1 MLKTEKQSI
10 SGLIQRLP
18 QVYNES
24 QMLAYDK
31 NTQKREKLNNQIKE
45 FAASNAHAVKRSKLY
60 EKVSLRTKY
69 GDGTPTPYAYKKK
82 KEEEEANRHKKRFN
96 IIFYSLVFLLI
107 ALIGAAIGIYY
118 MLFAHKNKNTDH
130 FISNNTDNK
139 HSYILYFI
147 TFLIFI
153 SAILYLVQN
162 N

>member
-1 MLKTEKQSI
+1 MSYTGLTNRLSQVYSEKQR
-10 SGLIQRLP
+10 QE
-18 QVYNES
+18 YK
-24 QMLAYDK
+24 K
-31 NTQKREKLNNQIKE
+31 NAQKRKQ
-45 FAASNAHAVKRSKLY
+45 F
-60 EKVSLRTKY
+60 
-69 GDGTPTPYAYKKK
+69 DQK
-82 KEEEEANRHKKRFN
+82 KEAFSYSNKRNIDSRSIRTRNADGSFTLYGLNKKEEEANRHKSRFN

-107 ALIGAAIGIYY
+107 ILIGAAVGIYY
-118 MLFAHKNKNTDH
+118 KLYAKKNNKNNNTDH

>member
-1 MLKTEKQSI
+1 MSYT
-10 SGLIQRLP
+10 GLTNRLP
-18 QVYNES
+18 QVYSEK
-24 QMLAYDK
+24 QIQEYKK
-31 NTQKREKLNNQIKE
+31 NAQKRKQLDQKND
-45 FAASNAHAVKRSKLY
+45 ASAYSKKHNRDSRSIRTRNANG
-60 EKVSLRTKY
+60 SLTQY
-69 GDGTPTPYAYKKK
+69 GLHKK
-82 KEEEEANRHKKRFN
+82 EEEANRHKSRFN

-107 ALIGAAIGIYY
+107 ILIGGAVGIYY
-118 MLFAHKNKNTDH
+118 KLYAKKNNNNTDH

>member
-1 MLKTEKQSI
+1 MSYTGLTNRLSQVYSEKQR
-10 SGLIQRLP
+10 QE
-18 QVYNES
+18 YK
-24 QMLAYDK
+24 K
-31 NTQKREKLNNQIKE
+31 NAQKRKQLNQKKE
-45 FAASNAHAVKRSKLY
+45 AFAYSNKRNIDSRSIRTRHA
-60 EKVSLRTKY
+60 
-69 GDGTPTPYAYKKK
+69 DGSFTPYGLNK
-82 KEEEEANRHKKRFN
+82 KEAEANRQKKRFN

-107 ALIGAAIGIYY
+107 VLIGGAIGIYY
-118 MLFAHKNKNTDH
+118 MLFANKNKNKNTDN